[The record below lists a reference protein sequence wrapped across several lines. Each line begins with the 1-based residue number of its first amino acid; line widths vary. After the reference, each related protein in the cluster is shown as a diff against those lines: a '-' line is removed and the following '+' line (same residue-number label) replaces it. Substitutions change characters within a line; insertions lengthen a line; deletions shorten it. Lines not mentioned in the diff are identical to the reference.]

1 MKEESPYQF
10 EDTVALFDYGFEN
23 FKKVNIADHSDESNM
38 LSTGFFTVG
47 QDVFGSTESILTV
60 DPTAVVILPKNA
72 DFSSVRYD
80 LSANNAGMK
89 VGVAKVNYL
98 FNGNLVGTANLSMN
112 AESATLFDE
121 FADEDKNVTAKTE
134 DAENTAGG
142 EGDTTAVSDGEEN
155 NGTDAEAES
164 EKLPTTNR
172 NKNGIF
178 INVKIALI
186 ALGAIAAFTVILVII
201 RSIISQY
208 QFAKKRREVIRRHR
222 ERKRKGKYGE

>member
-1 MKEESPYQF
+1 MFFVGTFGISLGHIDLHASLGEHALQLLVVAELV
-10 EDTVALFDYGFEN
+10 VALRR
-23 FKKVNIADHSDESNM
+23 H
-38 LSTGFFTVG
+38 
-47 QDVFGSTESILTV
+47 QD
-60 DPTAVVILPKNA
+60 
-72 DFSSVRYD
+72 
-80 LSANNAGMK
+80 
-89 VGVAKVNYL
+89 
-98 FNGNLVGTANLSMN
+98 
-112 AESATLFDE
+112 
-121 FADEDKNVTAKTE
+121 
-134 DAENTAGG
+134 
-142 EGDTTAVSDGEEN
+142 
-155 NGTDAEAES
+155 GTDAEAES